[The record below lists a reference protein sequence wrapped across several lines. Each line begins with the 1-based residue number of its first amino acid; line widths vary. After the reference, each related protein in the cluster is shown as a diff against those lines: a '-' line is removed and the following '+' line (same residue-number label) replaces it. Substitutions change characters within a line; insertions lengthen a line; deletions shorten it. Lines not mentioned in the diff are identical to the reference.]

1 MADYTITDI
10 VDAGALRQLDELAN
24 KFVTVKTNYT
34 DLASELGK
42 NISLPVNNFDE
53 LAKKVETYTK
63 ALEQISAKQSEM
75 VNALNSLS
83 AAMAQANQTT
93 QARTRTVRESADATK
108 QSATTDREAAIE
120 KAKLAQKA
128 REEKREIQLA
138 AKEQLAYERAT
149 KDANSAEKDNV
160 RTLETLSVQYAKLKM
175 QLSKLDVGSAEF
187 KKLAAEAK
195 KVHDEMNQLQMST
208 GNTSLNVGNYTES
221 IQKAILG
228 NGAFGRSVTVLT
240 ATLQSGG
247 LKAALSSASVA
258 IGAFGKALWALASN
272 PYFLAITA
280 ALVAIKG
287 LYEGVQFWYNYNE
300 ETAKA
305 KRLTS
310 EFLGVTDEGL
320 QQNFAM
326 IKAIADVY
334 GKDYMEVLKSVD
346 MLTQQFGV
354 DSQYA
359 LDVIKSGFAAG
370 ADDGGEFLSM
380 LQRYAP
386 TFRDIGIKA
395 DELAAI
401 LAQTRSGVFNE
412 QGLALIERAGI
423 KLREMSSKTR
433 ADLQGI
439 GIDVDAMQQ
448 GLVDGS
454 LKMIDAIQMVSAKIK
469 ELPENS
475 EEVGNVLKDVFG
487 KTGAQGGLK
496 LIEILSELETNLEK
510 VKEVTGE
517 VGKSQEKLVDA
528 TAEFNLA
535 LDKLFGVSEGG
546 WEVMKN
552 QMKTV
557 AYQIGAK
564 VLKELIKLYNAF
576 VDLWNELDVVRGAV
590 AGVIVAFVA
599 WFKISWA
606 TTKEII
612 QGLTAV
618 VKTIKAV
625 GNIIVA
631 LKDIFIEVAK
641 SIGNSLKSI
650 MSALNPVNILNGSA
664 KIEYSFDNVG
674 AAVDRFKNSFSSAM
688 SDAKG
693 AWFDFF
699 KSTQEG
705 TLEFFKDLKRMDAA
719 INYASSDKGK
729 LKKIDLS
736 NIGKGAGG
744 GNSNGGGNNNKGG
757 GNIPKRAEENAKG
770 VAKAAK
776 AAAKAREK
784 ANEAANKKIQQQA
797 KEHAQYMKKIYE
809 SLSQTI
815 IQLETDDTTKAILE
829 IQAKYNKMKSEILG
843 KGKTAEEKKA
853 EQDLLMNYITLE
865 NRELEQKIGTGG
877 VVRMID
883 NHYKGLIEQVRKS
896 QKDVEPKVK
905 ELEEKWRKEIGGL
918 IGIADSDIGGLGN
931 RSGKSFG
938 ITGSIKRQ
946 YEEMYA
952 SLLSAMQEGSGDWE
966 RGMRMKNAN
975 EINAFYDQWA
985 QEINDNPE
993 FRKVVDAWRVQMEKV
1008 NEEMIADKFTD
1019 VLAKDTSTAVNLN
1032 NEMNREIEMLIE
1044 TYNLGLI
1051 EIEEF
1056 QKQKNDIEEWYAKKS
1071 VEAQKQLLL
1080 SQLNV
1085 EGISDEKR
1093 LELMQR
1099 LADLEEEINRKKI
1112 ENIEQQEQ
1120 EADRKRKERVELQM
1134 EYLQQINQTIQGFG
1148 SFVNTLFQS
1157 QITELED
1164 KGKALD
1170 EWYSNKSKEWDEA
1183 VERGAM
1189 TTEEAEARKRGA
1201 EKQTAQQKE
1210 QLEKKKREAQIKQAK
1225 WEKAMNIIDTISNT
1239 SVGIMKIWA
1248 GEGTLTTKIAMSAF
1262 VAAQGALQLAT
1273 ILAQKIPE
1281 YKHGTDDHK
1290 GGLAIVGD
1298 AYKSEVVLTDNGAY
1312 LTPAVPTLVDL
1323 PRHAK
1328 VLPNTDDLFN
1338 LKSFGGVVLKNLQ
1351 PNVVVNVENDFARL
1365 ESQMQ
1370 RNTKAIGNLQK
1381 ILKAGQRN
1389 TEYMYRYGQV

>member
-63 ALEQISAKQSEM
+63 ALEQISAKQAEM
-75 VNALNSLS
+75 VNALNNLS

-93 QARTRTVRESADATK
+93 QARTRTVRESADASK
-108 QSATTDREAAIE
+108 QSAATDREAAIE

-149 KDANSAEKDNV
+149 KDANGAEKENV

-247 LKAALSSASVA
+247 LKAALSSAGVA

-310 EFLGVTDEGL
+310 EFLGVADEGL

-454 LKMIDAIQMVSAKIK
+454 LKMIDAIQMVSAKIE
-469 ELPENS
+469 ELPQNS

-510 VKEVTGE
+510 VKGVTGE
-517 VGKSQEKLVDA
+517 VGKSQEQLVDA
-528 TAEFNLA
+528 TAEFNLV
-535 LDKLFGVSEGG
+535 LDELFGVSGKG

-552 QMKTV
+552 QIKTAAV
-557 AYQIGAK
+557 RIGTF
-564 VLKELIKLYNAF
+564 LLRNLIKLYNMF
-576 VDLWNELDVVRGAV
+576 VDLWNSLGELRGAIVYIGGAFFVVQKVARSVITVIIKFFTGLINGVVKAGQALQSLGQLIKSIFTFDGDNISAAWNNLKSAASSAGAAVRGAFE
-590 AGVIVAFVA
+590 GAFDA
-599 WFKISWA
+599 AKGELSDITGMIKNIGNIADWA
-606 TTKEII
+606 
-612 QGLTAV
+612 
-618 VKTIKAV
+618 VKT
-625 GNIIVA
+625 
-631 LKDIFIEVAK
+631 
-641 SIGNSLKSI
+641 
-650 MSALNPVNILNGSA
+650 
-664 KIEYSFDNVG
+664 
-674 AAVDRFKNSFSSAM
+674 
-688 SDAKG
+688 
-693 AWFDFF
+693 
-699 KSTQEG
+699 T
-705 TLEFFKDLKRMDAA
+705 
-719 INYASSDKGK
+719 
-729 LKKIDLS
+729 LKKKDE
-736 NIGKGAGG
+736 NIQLGTGG
-744 GNSNGGGNNNKGG
+744 GGTSNEGGNDSKGG
-757 GNIPKRAEENAKG
+757 DRTIPKAKKNADG
-770 VAKAAK
+770 VAKAAN

-853 EQDLLMNYITLE
+853 EQDLLMNYTTLE
-865 NRELEQKIGTGG
+865 NRELEQKIGTEG

-896 QKDVEPKVK
+896 QKDAEPKVN
-905 ELEEKWRKEIGGL
+905 ELKEKWRKEIGGL
-918 IGIADSDIGGLGN
+918 IGIADSEIGGLGD

-966 RGMRMKNAN
+966 LGMRMKNAN

-993 FRKVVDAWRVQMEKV
+993 FRKVVDAWKVQLEKI
-1008 NEEMIADKFTD
+1008 NEEMIADKYTEM
-1019 VLAKDTSTAVNLN
+1019 LAKDTSTAVNLN
-1032 NEMNREIEMLIE
+1032 NDMNREMDMLIQ
-1044 TYNLGLI
+1044 TYNLGLL
-1051 EIEEF
+1051 EIEDF

-1071 VEAQKQLLL
+1071 VEAQKKLLQEQLD
-1080 SQLNV
+1080 V

-1099 LADLEEEINRKKI
+1099 LADVEAEINRKKI
-1112 ENIEQQEQ
+1112 EVIEQQEQ

-1134 EYLQQINQTIQGFG
+1134 EYMQQVSQTIQGFG

-1170 EWYSNKSKEWDEA
+1170 EWYSSKSKEWDEA

-1225 WEKAMNIIDTISNT
+1225 WEKAMNIIDTISST

-1248 GEGTLTTKIAMSAF
+1248 GDGTLGTKIAMSAF

-1298 AYKSEVVLTDNGAY
+1298 AYQSEVVLTDKGAY

-1323 PRHAK
+1323 PKHAK

-1351 PNVVVNVENDFARL
+1351 PNVVVNVENDFKRL

-1370 RNTKAIGNLQK
+1370 RNTREIGNLQK

>member
-63 ALEQISAKQSEM
+63 ALEQISAKQAEM

-108 QSATTDREAAIE
+108 TAVQADMQAAIE
-120 KAKLAQKA
+120 KAKLIERTK
-128 REEKREIQLA
+128 REKQEIQLA
-138 AKEQLAYERAT
+138 AKEQLAYERISEG
-149 KDANSAEKDNV
+149 ANNVGKENV
-160 RTLETLSVQYAKLKM
+160 RTLELLTIQYAKLKKE
-175 QLSKLDVGSAEF
+175 LSGLDVNSAEF
-187 KKLAAEAK
+187 KNLAAEAK

-247 LKAALSSASVA
+247 LKAALSSAGVA

-287 LYEGVQFWYNYNE
+287 LYEGAQFWYNYNE

-334 GKDYMEVLKSVD
+334 GKDYVEVLNAVD
-346 MLTQQFGV
+346 TLTQQWGIDTV
-354 DSQYA
+354 DA
-359 LDVIKSGFAAG
+359 LDIIKSGFAAG
-370 ADDGGEFLSM
+370 ADESGKFLSS
-380 LQRYAP
+380 LKQYAG
-386 TFRDIGIKA
+386 TFRDAGVSA
-395 DELAAI
+395 DGFAAI
-401 LAQTRSGVFNE
+401 LTQTRSGLFSE
-412 QGLALIERAGI
+412 QGLITIATAIERLRRLRDLSEKTKDALESAGI
-423 KLREMSSKTR
+423 NVQKLSD
-433 ADLQGI
+433 DL
-439 GIDVDAMQQ
+439 
-448 GLVDGS
+448 
-454 LKMIDAIQMVSAKIK
+454 LKGAENGGMDLLDAIQMISAKIK

-475 EEVGNVLKDVFG
+475 TEVGEILKGIFG
-487 KTGAQGGLK
+487 KTASQGGLK
-496 LIEILSELETNLEK
+496 LVEILSELETNLEN
-510 VKEVTGE
+510 VKKVTGE
-517 VGKSQEKLVDA
+517 VGKSQEQLVDA
-528 TAEFNLA
+528 TAEFNVV
-535 LDKLFGVSEGG
+535 LDELFGVSGTG

-557 AYQIGAK
+557 AYRIGT
-564 VLKELIKLYNAF
+564 VLLKELIKLYNLF
-576 VDLWNELDVVRGAV
+576 VDLWNASGKLRGALVAVAV
-590 AGVIVAFVA
+590 AGIAIQKAVWTGMKALLTFITAVIKSLSASASAVKEFGSVLWNTMTFDFDGAAAAFDRYKKASVDAWSGIKAAGSAATTQLKSDVGDLVAFVKQGA
-599 WFKISWA
+599 ALVEKISS
-606 TTKEII
+606 
-612 QGLTAV
+612 
-618 VKTIKAV
+618 
-625 GNIIVA
+625 
-631 LKDIFIEVAK
+631 D
-641 SIGNSLKSI
+641 
-650 MSALNPVNILNGSA
+650 
-664 KIEYSFDNVG
+664 
-674 AAVDRFKNSFSSAM
+674 
-688 SDAKG
+688 DAKLQKKDVNG
-693 AWFDFF
+693 II
-699 KSTQEG
+699 KSVGG
-705 TLEFFKDLKRMDAA
+705 T
-719 INYASSDKGK
+719 
-729 LKKIDLS
+729 
-736 NIGKGAGG
+736 
-744 GNSNGGGNNNKGG
+744 SNGGGDDNDDKT
-757 GNIPKRAEENAKG
+757 IPKAKKNADG
-770 VAKAAK
+770 VAKAAN

-853 EQDLLMNYITLE
+853 EQDLLMNYTTLE
-865 NRELEQKIGTGG
+865 NRELEQNIGTAGAQD
-877 VVRMID
+877 MI
-883 NHYKGLIEQVRKS
+883 NKHYTALIKSVDKNQKGATAKIKMLT
-896 QKDVEPKVK
+896 
-905 ELEEKWRKEIGGL
+905 EKWQQEINGL
-918 IGIADSDIGGLGN
+918 IGVAGGNGAYGIKSN
-931 RSGKSFG
+931 GKGFA
-938 ITGSIKRQ
+938 IIGSIERDYKNM
-946 YEEMYA
+946 ENE
-952 SLLSAMQEGSGDWE
+952 LLAVFDESSTEWELAM
-966 RGMRMKNAN
+966 RGKVAN
-975 EINAFYDQWA
+975 QINAFYDQYA
-985 QEINDNPE
+985 EQINSD
-993 FRKVVDAWRVQMEKV
+993 EKLKKIV
-1008 NEEMIADKFTD
+1008 ESWKNQLTNKNEEMIADKYTEM
-1019 VLAKDTSTAVNLN
+1019 LAKDTSSTINLN
-1032 NEMNREIEMLIE
+1032 NDMNREMEDLIKGYELGLYKIKDFQKKKKAIE
-1044 TYNLGLI
+1044 TEYAGKSA
-1051 EIEEF
+1051 EV
-1056 QKQKNDIEEWYAKKS
+1056 QKK
-1071 VEAQKQLLL
+1071 LLL
-1080 SQLNV
+1080 DQLKT

-1099 LADLEEEINRKKI
+1099 MADVEAEINRNKI
-1112 ENIEQQEQ
+1112 DVIEQQEQ

-1134 EYLQQINQTIQGFG
+1134 EYMQQVNQTIQGFG

-1298 AYKSEVVLTDNGAY
+1298 AYKSEVVLTDRGAY

-1323 PRHAK
+1323 PKHAK

-1338 LKSFGGVVLKNLQ
+1338 LKSFGGVVLKNMQ
-1351 PNVVVNVENDFARL
+1351 PNVVVNVENDFKRL

>member
-42 NISLPVNNFDE
+42 NISLPVNNFEE
-53 LAKKVETYTK
+53 LAKKVEMYTK
-63 ALEQISAKQSEM
+63 SLEQISAKQAEM

-149 KDANSAEKDNV
+149 KDANGAEKENV

-310 EFLGVTDEGL
+310 EFLGVADEGL

-346 MLTQQFGV
+346 MLTKQFGV
-354 DSQYA
+354 DSEYA
-359 LDVIKSGFAAG
+359 LDIIKSGFAAG

-496 LIEILSELETNLEK
+496 LIEILSELETSLEK

-517 VGKSQEKLVDA
+517 VGKSEEALIDA
-528 TAEFNLA
+528 TTEFNLA
-535 LDKLFGVSEGG
+535 LDELFGVSEGG

-557 AYQIGAK
+557 AYRVGT
-564 VLKELIKLYNAF
+564 VLLKELIKLYNLF
-576 VDLWNELDVVRGAV
+576 VDLWNAAGKLRGALILV
-590 AGVIVAFVA
+590 AAAGIAIQKAV
-599 WFKISWA
+599 WA
-606 TTKEII
+606 
-612 QGLTAV
+612 GM
-618 VKTIKAV
+618 KTLLHMVSSVMEALKQV
-625 GNIIVA
+625 GNIAKNFGSFVG
-631 LKDIFIEVAK
+631 DIF
-641 SIGNSLKSI
+641 
-650 MSALNPVNILNGSA
+650 
-664 KIEYSFDNVG
+664 SFDANTIKNSWNNFKSQTGGAFDAIRAASKSSATAIKDDWAGVANTMANGFALARQVNETTLTHKEFRGVG
-674 AAVDRFKNSFSSAM
+674 A
-688 SDAKG
+688 DAGGNTG
-693 AWFDFF
+693 AG
-699 KSTQEG
+699 G
-705 TLEFFKDLKRMDAA
+705 TGR
-719 INYASSDKGK
+719 
-729 LKKIDLS
+729 
-736 NIGKGAGG
+736 GG
-744 GNSNGGGNNNKGG
+744 GNSESKA
-757 GNIPKRAEENAKG
+757 AERNAKG
-770 VAKAAK
+770 IAKAAK

-815 IQLETDDTTKAILE
+815 IQLETDDTTRAILE

-843 KGKTAEEKKA
+843 KGKTAEEKQA

-865 NRELEQKIGTGG
+865 NRELEQKIGTYA
-877 VVRMID
+877 VVNMID
-883 NHYKGLIEQVRKS
+883 AHYKNLILQIDET
-896 QKDVEPKVK
+896 QKGASAKIAEIKK
-905 ELEEKWRKEIGGL
+905 KWQEELAGL
-918 IGIADSDIGGLGN
+918 IGV
-931 RSGKSFG
+931 
-938 ITGSIKRQ
+938 
-946 YEEMYA
+946 A
-952 SLLSAMQEGSGDWE
+952 S
-966 RGMRMKNAN
+966 
-975 EINAFYDQWA
+975 
-985 QEINDNPE
+985 
-993 FRKVVDAWRVQMEKV
+993 
-1008 NEEMIADKFTD
+1008 TD
-1019 VLAKDTSTAVNLN
+1019 TQ
-1032 NEMNREIEMLIE
+1032 
-1044 TYNLGLI
+1044 G
-1051 EIEEF
+1051 
-1056 QKQKNDIEEWYAKKS
+1056 
-1071 VEAQKQLLL
+1071 
-1080 SQLNV
+1080 
-1085 EGISDEKR
+1085 
-1093 LELMQR
+1093 
-1099 LADLEEEINRKKI
+1099 
-1112 ENIEQQEQ
+1112 
-1120 EADRKRKERVELQM
+1120 
-1134 EYLQQINQTIQGFG
+1134 GFG
-1148 SFVNTLFQS
+1148 VKATK
-1157 QITELED
+1157 
-1164 KGKALD
+1164 KG
-1170 EWYSNKSKEWDEA
+1170 S
-1183 VERGAM
+1183 
-1189 TTEEAEARKRGA
+1189 
-1201 EKQTAQQKE
+1201 
-1210 QLEKKKREAQIKQAK
+1210 
-1225 WEKAMNIIDTISNT
+1225 
-1239 SVGIMKIWA
+1239 
-1248 GEGTLTTKIAMSAF
+1248 
-1262 VAAQGALQLAT
+1262 
-1273 ILAQKIPE
+1273 
-1281 YKHGTDDHK
+1281 
-1290 GGLAIVGD
+1290 AIVG
-1298 AYKSEVVLTDNGAY
+1298 EI
-1312 LTPAVPTLVDL
+1312 
-1323 PRHAK
+1323 
-1328 VLPNTDDLFN
+1328 
-1338 LKSFGGVVLKNLQ
+1338 
-1351 PNVVVNVENDFARL
+1351 E
-1365 ESQMQ
+1365 
-1370 RNTKAIGNLQK
+1370 RNWQSVMNEI
-1381 ILKAGQRN
+1381 
-1389 TEYMYRYGQV
+1389 

>member
-24 KFVTVKTNYT
+24 KFVTVKMNYT

-63 ALEQISAKQSEM
+63 ALEQISAKQAEM

-93 QARTRTVRESADATK
+93 QARTRTVRESADASK
-108 QSATTDREAAIE
+108 QSAATDREAAIE

-128 REEKREIQLA
+128 RDEKREIQLA

-149 KDANSAEKDNV
+149 KDANGAEKENV

-346 MLTQQFGV
+346 TLTQQFGV

-359 LDVIKSGFAAG
+359 LDIIKSGFAAG

-439 GIDVDAMQQ
+439 GIDVDAMQS

-469 ELPENS
+469 ELPQNS

-496 LIEILSELETNLEK
+496 LIEIISELETNLGK
-510 VKEVTGE
+510 VKKVTGE
-517 VGKSQEKLVDA
+517 VGKSQEQLVDA
-528 TAEFNLA
+528 TAEFNVV
-535 LDKLFGVSEGG
+535 LDELFGVSGTG

-552 QMKTV
+552 QIKTAAV
-557 AYQIGAK
+557 RIGTF
-564 VLKELIKLYNAF
+564 LLRNLIKLYNMF
-576 VDLWNELDVVRGAV
+576 VDLWNALGELRGAIVYIGGAFFVVQKV
-590 AGVIVAFVA
+590 ARSLITVLVKFFTGLISAAVKAGQALQSLGQLIKSVFTFDGDEISAA
-599 WFKISWA
+599 WD
-606 TTKEII
+606 
-612 QGLTAV
+612 
-618 VKTIKAV
+618 
-625 GNIIVA
+625 N
-631 LKDIFIEVAK
+631 
-641 SIGNSLKSI
+641 LKS
-650 MSALNPVNILNGSA
+650 AA
-664 KIEYSFDNVG
+664 KNVG
-674 AAVDRFKNSFSSAM
+674 AAVRGAFEGAFEA
-688 SDAKG
+688 AKG
-693 AWFDFF
+693 EISDITGMIKNISVAADWAV
-699 KSTQEG
+699 KT
-705 TLEFFKDLKRMDAA
+705 TLTHK
-719 INYASSDKGK
+719 NDK
-729 LKKIDLS
+729 IQLS
-736 NIGKGAGG
+736 VGG
-744 GNSNGGGNNNKGG
+744 GGKSNEGGDDSDDSDNQT
-757 GNIPKRAEENAKG
+757 IPKAKKNADG

-853 EQDLLMNYITLE
+853 EKDLLMNYTTLE
-865 NRELEQKIGTGG
+865 NRELEQKIGTEG

-896 QKDVEPKVK
+896 QKDAEPKVK
-905 ELEEKWRKEIGGL
+905 ELQEKWRKEIGGL
-918 IGIADSDIGGLGN
+918 IGIADSEIGGLGD
-931 RSGKSFG
+931 RSGKTFG

-993 FRKVVDAWRVQMEKV
+993 FRKVVDAWRVQIAKV

-1080 SQLNV
+1080 DQLNV

-1112 ENIEQQEQ
+1112 EHIEQQEQ

-1134 EYLQQINQTIQGFG
+1134 EYMQQINQTIQGFG

-1170 EWYSNKSKEWDEA
+1170 EWYSSKSKEWDEA

-1225 WEKAMNIIDTISNT
+1225 WEKAMNIIDTISST

-1298 AYKSEVVLTDNGAY
+1298 AYKSEVVLTDKGAY

-1323 PRHAK
+1323 PKHAK

-1351 PNVVVNVENDFARL
+1351 PNVVVNVENDFKRL

-1389 TEYMYRYGQV
+1389 TEYIYRYGQV